1 MDKATQNKR
10 KKDTSYH
17 PETHVRDV
25 NSRDIFKNN
34 ILASQFLK
42 NYTNI
47 PIFTNITRKMWRMS
61 RVNTVHFWELSMNQM
76 Q

>member
-42 NYTNI
+42 N
-47 PIFTNITRKMWRMS
+47 
-61 RVNTVHFWELSMNQM
+61 VNPQTLVLESKNPRILAGIEQIL
-76 Q
+76 